1 MLRRGTLVALMALVL
16 AAVLLSGA
24 GASTPLR
31 TDPSEPDTPALTG
44 LDFGDAPEGAPAYP
58 LSGVFGQFPTC
69 QVVGPAA
76 WIQQT
81 NFGAFFGSFVDFEL
95 DGNAGTCTNV
105 PCFPPYDLDE
115 CFRDGDAGLLFP
127 EPFTIDNAMS
137 VVPCPNSKGTQL
149 GGICQAASWGANVDI
164 YVTNLMPNQTPGF
177 ANLLVDWNM
186 DGDWNDVVVCPT
198 QPGITISE
206 HALVDFLVPNG
217 FSGPLSQL
225 LPPNFLIGPQA
236 GHAWTRF
243 TITERPVGAGWT
255 GEGGFE
261 DGESEDYLLA
271 ISDAD
276 PGIKWSQLPNRAL
289 PGLHAHDYVNAGGGP
304 ESLTWADDWLCQGG
318 EVTDLHWWGNYE
330 LDDAQQERRGDG
342 IHSFHLSIHSP
353 VAQDPCLPAEPP
365 LWQAAVPFAVV
376 SETNTGMVNN
386 EGSPI
391 YKYTYYL
398 PEPFEQ
404 KPGQSYWFDISAIS
418 QDIKNP
424 PMWRWQESA
433 RTSNPAFPPNQCG
446 AAQKQS
452 PPGTWLKQVWAPVP
466 PDTQPRFSEMAFEV
480 TSQLPEGTDWGDA
493 PDKPYPTLSA
503 STGASHLVTAMGPRL
518 GTLVDV
524 EMDGQ
529 PSAYADGDDQL
540 GLADEDGV
548 LFTTPLLPGQL
559 ACVDVTVDPTGVPGV
574 LDGWI
579 DFDGDGV
586 WSPGLPEQ
594 VFTSQPL
601 GLGLNANLCF
611 SVPAAAPAGFTYA
624 RFRISAQGGLPPAGP
639 AADGEVEDYRVRVE
653 AVKWSQPPVRMD
665 PDPAACYWGWDEL
678 SLYQGKQIV
687 ADDWRCEDARPVTDI
702 HWWGSYLEWEE
713 QAPPQPTPVAFHI
726 GIWTD
731 VPAIPEPFSHPG
743 VMIWEWI
750 APYPEVHERAAG
762 CDFHP
767 GMMQQP
773 DTCFEYHLNLPP
785 GAWFHQEPGQHV
797 YWLSIS
803 AIYPQPVDQY
813 PWGWKT
819 RPHFFNDDAVRILAP
834 TAPQPGVIYEF
845 GEPIML
851 NQESWDMAF
860 ALTTEVYDYGDAA
873 DPTYPTLL
881 ASDGARH
888 AQVAAGP
895 FMGNQVDAEGDG
907 QPDAGARGDDLAGMA
922 DEDGVSFIQPFEPG
936 WSSPIGLS
944 LAGSPYGCYLS
955 AWIDFNRDGTWDNSA
970 GSFER
975 IVADSWLNAYSSG
988 GLSVAVPPWPIS
1000 SIGLTTAR
1008 FRCASVTGLGPT
1020 GPAPDGEVEDY
1031 QVEIMAPPQP
1041 PVVSIAIAN
1050 TTDVR
1055 LSWPSVTLDIYG
1067 NTITPDGYRVRV
1079 AYEPYASGNPA
1090 GSVWAPFP
1098 PGPISWDHGGKVGN
1112 PALNHFYTVETVLR
1126 DINVHELRSV
1136 RSNEVAEFDFAL
1148 TPGSP

>member
-31 TDPSEPDTPALTG
+31 TDRSEQDAPAAPD
-44 LDFGDAPEGAPAYP
+44 LDFGDAPEDALAYP
-58 LSGVFGQFPTC
+58 ASGAQGAFPTC
-69 QVVGPAA
+69 LNSGAA
-76 WIQQT
+76 QWIQHT

-95 DGNAGTCTNV
+95 DGNAGTCTMP

-186 DGDWNDVVVCPT
+186 DGDWNDLVVCPA

-225 LPPNFLIGPQA
+225 TPPNFLIGPQA

-261 DGESEDYLLA
+261 DGESEDYLL
-271 ISDAD
+271 
-276 PGIKWSQLPNRAL
+276 L
-289 PGLHAHDYVNAGGGP
+289 
-304 ESLTWADDWLCQGG
+304 
-318 EVTDLHWWGNYE
+318 
-330 LDDAQQERRGDG
+330 
-342 IHSFHLSIHSP
+342 
-353 VAQDPCLPAEPP
+353 
-365 LWQAAVPFAVV
+365 
-376 SETNTGMVNN
+376 
-386 EGSPI
+386 
-391 YKYTYYL
+391 
-398 PEPFEQ
+398 
-404 KPGQSYWFDISAIS
+404 ISA
-418 QDIKNP
+418 
-424 PMWRWQESA
+424 EEEA
-433 RTSNPAFPPNQCG
+433 
-446 AAQKQS
+446 
-452 PPGTWLKQVWAPVP
+452 
-466 PDTQPRFSEMAFEV
+466 
-480 TSQLPEGTDWGDA
+480 DWGDA
-493 PDKPYPTLSA
+493 PDSAAAPGYPTLAANNGARHVLVSNGPFMGAAVDPDPDGQPTAAADGDDADADGDDEDGVSFSSPPLRWADPWPVAWVDFGASPAGCYVNGWLDFNGNSNWNDPGEQIVSDFWMAPGPGKSYGWSFAMPNTPPFAQGVIYTRFRCSTAPGLGPDGPAADGEVEDHAAPVAEPLDWGDAPDAPYPTLST
-503 STGASHLVTAMGPRL
+503 SNGASHLVTAMGPRL
-518 GTLVDV
+518 GALVDV
-524 EMDGQ
+524 EMEGQ
-529 PSAYADGDDQL
+529 SSAYADGDDQL

-548 LFTTPLLPGQL
+548 LFTAALLPGRT
-559 ACVDVTVDPTGVPGV
+559 ACVDVTVDPTGISGV

-579 DFDGDGV
+579 DFDGDGA
-586 WSPGLPEQ
+586 WASGLPEQ

-601 GLGLNANLCF
+601 VLGLNSNLCF
-611 SVPAAAPAGFTYA
+611 TVPATAPSGYTYA
-624 RFRISAQGGLPPAGP
+624 RFRISSQGGLPPAGP

-653 AVKWSQPPVRMD
+653 AVKWSQPPVRTD
-665 PDPAACYWGWDEL
+665 PDPSACYWGWDEL
-678 SLYQGKQIV
+678 SLYEGKQIV

-702 HWWGSYLEWEE
+702 HWWGSYREWELST
-713 QAPPQPTPVAFHI
+713 PPQLVPVAFHI

-1020 GPAPDGEVEDY
+1020 GPTPDGEVEDY

-1055 LSWPSVTLDIYG
+1055 LSWPPVTLDIYG